1 MGAIGEIDSEV
12 VLIAK
17 AVAELFKFVEE
28 LTVSVFENV
37 SVKELVGAIDDD
49 ETGKEGA
56 ILVDT
61 CSISLATQLCV
72 LSLE

>member
-1 MGAIGEIDSEV
+1 M
-12 VLIAK
+12 IAK
-17 AVAELFKFVEE
+17 AVAELFKLVKE
-28 LTVSVFENV
+28 LTVSISVFKNV
-37 SVKELVGAIDDD
+37 SVKELVGAIDDVEID
-49 ETGKEGA
+49 ETGKERA